1 MMKKLGLLLSIWIGL
16 SLTSDP
22 CNAEEK
28 FHFSHG
34 PYIQEL
40 TPCGVTFVFTTS
52 SDGVAWIELKAPD
65 GTSTEHY
72 QLKDG
77 LRNAFTSFY
86 SVRVERLKPNSEY
99 QYRLKAK
106 EMSGNRWY
114 PIGYGDSIASEW
126 HSFKTLDPKAEGG
139 TFIALSDMHGDNA
152 KLRKLLALCDYP
164 EAETIFYVGDM
175 MTHYDGKMIPFERF
189 IDTSV
194 ELFASQKPFVMVRG
208 NHETRGEYARSYFDF
223 IPKNDG
229 KIYGTYLHGD
239 ILFLLIDGG
248 EDKVDTHAEYDGLTD
263 FDSYRSE
270 QAEWL
275 KQVVQTP
282 EFKNARYRIVMSH
295 YPTIYPVEDGTTA
308 PGRNYGPRDLNRKI
322 LPILNQANIDLMISG
337 HTHRYSMNEP
347 QEGLNNFP
355 VLVNSNDM
363 AAKLTVRDGKIH
375 VKAVDSQG
383 NEMLNRT
390 FSK

>member
-1 MMKKLGLLLSIWIGL
+1 MMKKFGWLLSAWIAF
-16 SLTSDP
+16 SWMSTP
-22 CNAEEK
+22 CSAAEK

-34 PYIQEL
+34 PYLQEL
-40 TPCGVTFVFTTS
+40 TPDGVTFVFTTS
-52 SDGVAWIELKAPD
+52 VDGVAWIEIQSPEGA
-65 GTSTEHY
+65 STEHY

-86 SVRVERLKPNSEY
+86 SVRVTHLKPNTEY
-99 QYRLKAK
+99 KYRLKAK

-114 PIGYGDSIASEW
+114 PIGYGDSIASAW
-126 HSFKTLDPKAEGG
+126 YSFKTLNPAAEGG
-139 TFIALSDMHGDNA
+139 TFIALSDMHGDND
-152 KLRKLLALCDYP
+152 KLRTLLNLCDYR

-175 MTHYDGKMIPFERF
+175 MTHYDGKLVPFERF

-194 ELFASQKPFVMVRG
+194 ELFASHTPFVMVRG

-223 IPKNDG
+223 IPKSDG

-239 ILFLLIDGG
+239 IMFLLIDGG
-248 EDKVDTHAEYDGLTD
+248 EDKVDTHQEYDGLTD

-275 KQVVQTP
+275 KEVVQTP
-282 EFKNARYRIVMSH
+282 EFRNARYRIVLSH
-295 YPTIYPVEDGTTA
+295 YPTIYPAEEGATA

-322 LPILNQANIDLMISG
+322 LPILNGANIDLMISG

-363 AAKLTVRDGKIH
+363 AAKLTVADGKIQ

-383 NEMLNRT
+383 NEVLNHT